1 METNKDQQ
9 FKEEYWQ
16 KGYTIIKNLF
26 TKNEV
31 IQIID
36 ECERLQSQP
45 DLFLNEIPEADTRR
59 DIYGKLS
66 RDRIDPVIHLSPL
79 IKNISEN
86 KSLLELIEKIFDSEA
101 ILFKAKLIFKPAGTK
116 GYGLHQDY
124 AYYQQTGIPADSI
137 LSVQIAIDSANEENG
152 ALIVYPGLHK
162 STLPPPDDSPRDV
175 DPSAVDGAIQE
186 VIEASPG
193 DILIFHS
200 LTPHF
205 SEANLSQSPRR
216 TLYLTYNVKSYGDFY
231 RSYYGDRLIS
241 V

>member
-1 METNKDQQ
+1 MDTYKGQQ

-16 KGYTIIKNLF
+16 KGYTVIKNLF

-31 IQIID
+31 NQIIA
-36 ECERLQSQP
+36 ECDRLGSQP
-45 DLFLNEIPEADTRR
+45 DLFFQEIPEADTRR

-66 RDRIDPVIHLSPL
+66 RDRLDPVIHLSPI
-79 IKNISEN
+79 IKKISED
-86 KSLLELIEKIFDSEA
+86 KSLLDLIGKIFDNEA
-101 ILFKAKLIFKPAGTK
+101 VLFKAKLIFKPAGTK